1 LFDTYNMVHID
12 DVARAMIFLLEK
24 PVAKGRYI
32 CSSVEMK
39 IDEVF
44 EFLSTKFPQFQ
55 LPSIDLNKYKV
66 EKRMGLSSKKLKSAG
81 FEFKYGAEEIF
92 SGAIRSCQARG
103 FL

>member
-1 LFDTYNMVHID
+1 
-12 DVARAMIFLLEK
+12 
-24 PVAKGRYI
+24 
-32 CSSVEMK
+32 
-39 IDEVF
+39 
-44 EFLSTKFPQFQ
+44 
-55 LPSIDLNKYKV
+55 LNKYKV